1 MTIFRK
7 SDRFVRLNR
16 QRINTNKMENLKN
29 KVAVVF
35 AASGE
40 ISGAV
45 ARSLAQHGAKV
56 YVTARNLAA
65 VNTLAKDIK
74 ASGGW
79 AEAAKVDAL
88 NETEIDNCLQKVV
101 AGNGKLDIVF
111 NGIGNY
117 YQDAGSGSPSTIV
130 TFEQFLSPLQKF
142 CGSQF
147 LTSRAAAK
155 YMIQTASEGTILLLS
170 SALARMKTPNMAGF
184 AASCAAIE
192 ALTRVMAAEF
202 GGQGIKVTCICPAAI
217 LESHK
222 ISEMIGDFSKHLGI
236 SQQQMTEQVYKR
248 FDILKTGPTLKH
260 VGEIAAFLA
269 SDNGMTFNSHI
280 VDVDCGKLNVI

>member
-1 MTIFRK
+1 LFFRK
-7 SDRFVRLNR
+7 SDRFALFNR
-16 QRINTNKMENLKN
+16 QKINTNKMESLKN

-35 AASGE
+35 AASGA
-40 ISGAV
+40 IAGAV
-45 ARSLAQHGAKV
+45 ARSLAEHGAKV
-56 YVTARNLAA
+56 YVTARNLEA
-65 VNTLAKDIK
+65 VKALAKGVK
-74 ASGGW
+74 ANGGQ
-79 AEAAKVDAL
+79 AEAGKVDAL
-88 NETEIDNCLQKVV
+88 NETEIDNYLQKVV
-101 AGNGKLDIVF
+101 AGNGKLDVIF

-155 YMIQTASEGTILLLS
+155 YMIQSASEGTILLLS
-170 SALARMKTPNMAGF
+170 SALSRMKTPNMAGF

-202 GGQGIKVTCICPAAI
+202 GPQGIKVTCICPAAI

-222 ISEMIGDFSKHLGI
+222 ISEMIGDFSKRLGI

-248 FDILKTGPTLKH
+248 FDILKTGPTLKD

-269 SDNGMTFNSHI
+269 SDNGIAFNSHI

>member
-1 MTIFRK
+1 
-7 SDRFVRLNR
+7 
-16 QRINTNKMENLKN
+16 MENLKN

-40 ISGAV
+40 IAGAV
-45 ARSLAQHGAKV
+45 ARSLAEHGAKV
-56 YVTARNLAA
+56 YVTARNLEA
-65 VNTLAKDIK
+65 VKALAKKITAD
-74 ASGGW
+74 GGQ
-79 AEAAKVDAL
+79 AEAARVDAL
-88 NETEIDNCLQKVV
+88 NETEIDHYLQKVV
-101 AGNGKLDIVF
+101 AGNGKLDVIF

-147 LTSRAAAK
+147 LTARAAAK
-155 YMIQTASEGTILLLS
+155 YMIQSASEGTILLLS
-170 SALARMKTPNMAGF
+170 SALSRMKTPNMAGF

-202 GGQGIKVTCICPAAI
+202 GAQGIKVTCICPAAI

-269 SDNGMTFNSHI
+269 SDNGIIFNSHI
-280 VDVDCGKLNVI
+280 IDVDCGKLNVI

>member
-1 MTIFRK
+1 
-7 SDRFVRLNR
+7 
-16 QRINTNKMENLKN
+16 MENLKN

-35 AASGE
+35 AASGG
-40 ISGAV
+40 IAGAV
-45 ARSLAQHGAKV
+45 ARSFAEHGAKV
-56 YVTARNLAA
+56 YVTARNLDA
-65 VNTLAKDIK
+65 VKALAKDIL
-74 ASGGW
+74 ANGGQ
-79 AEAAKVDAL
+79 AEAGKVDASS
-88 NETEIDNCLQKVV
+88 ETEIDNYLQKVV

-111 NGIGNY
+111 NGIGNH
-117 YQDAGSGSPSTIV
+117 YQDAGSGSPSTSI
-130 TFEQFLSPLQKF
+130 TFEQFLSPLYNF

-147 LTSRAAAK
+147 LTSRLAAK

-192 ALTRVMAAEF
+192 ALTRVMSAEF

-222 ISEMIGDFSKHLGI
+222 MSEMIGDFSKYLGI
-236 SQQQMTEQVYKR
+236 PKQQFTEQVYKR

-260 VGEIAAFLA
+260 VGELAAFLA
-269 SDNGMTFNSHI
+269 SDNGITFNSHI
-280 VDVDCGKLNVI
+280 IDVDCGKLNVI

>member
-7 SDRFVRLNR
+7 PDRFVRLNR

-40 ISGAV
+40 IAGAV

-88 NETEIDNCLQKVV
+88 NETEIDNWLQKVV